1 VVKHP
6 RIIYTPHSNVT
17 QENERDVLASVYA
30 FVLRCH
36 EEKEAA
42 EQSGPNSAK
51 GYRDD
56 RAKAII
62 R

>member
-30 FVLRCH
+30 FILQCH
-36 EEKEAA
+36 EEKKAA
-42 EQSGPNSAK
+42 EQSGLDSAK
-51 GYRDD
+51 GDQDD